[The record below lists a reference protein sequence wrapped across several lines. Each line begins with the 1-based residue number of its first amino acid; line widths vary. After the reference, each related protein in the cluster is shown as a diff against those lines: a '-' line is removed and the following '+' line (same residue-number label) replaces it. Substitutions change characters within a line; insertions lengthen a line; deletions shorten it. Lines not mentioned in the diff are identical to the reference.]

1 MANSMTYG
9 DRIAG
14 SREPAARGGGVAR
27 MFALIAAGGLAAL
40 SMGAAHTAPLRASAS
55 ASAPGGRFAAPPAA
69 ELFSARPLA
78 AQSYEPHTGQ
88 PAVVK
93 QIASDLYFF
102 YDFDGSN
109 CVFLV
114 TDAGVLVIDTR
125 EHPRAAQDL
134 LALIRKVTDKPI
146 RWVINSHFHGDHTYG
161 NAAFQAAGATFLAQ
175 QETARIMKL
184 AQPKEM
190 ARRQDYFKEHN
201 YDPNQVKLN

>member
-1 MANSMTYG
+1 MANSMTYA
-9 DRIAG
+9 DLV
-14 SREPAARGGGVAR
+14 SHSPEPAALGGGLVAIVVL
-27 MFALIAAGGLAAL
+27 MAGAGLAAL

-146 RWVINSHFHGDHTYG
+146 KWVINSHVHGDHTYG
-161 NAAFQAAGATFLAQ
+161 NAAFQAAGATILAQ
-175 QETARIMKL
+175 QGNAQISKL
-184 AQPKEM
+184 EQ
-190 ARRQDYFKEHN
+190 R
-201 YDPNQVKLN
+201 